1 MRRRSRSRATT
12 SPARP
17 CRPMPRSSG
26 RCSPTSS
33 TTRSMRSRPSRRAG
47 GSTSSWRTATGSPR
61 SGCATTAAASR
72 PRSSTGSSTR
82 SSPPRRRAPASGW
95 RSRRRSSRPTRAR
108 SRWRARS
115 GAGPS
120 SRSCCRC
127 RRGAEMQGRILVVD
141 DEKAMLLALKGL
153 LTKEGYHVETTVS
166 GAEALRQIETGSFHV
181 VITDLSMNGV
191 GGMQVLEHARRFD
204 PDLAVIMITAHGSE
218 KIAVQAMKLGA
229 TDYVPKPFDNDE
241 LRVVVR
247 RVIETVLLRRDHRRL
262 LDQMRDVYGF
272 EQIVGRS
279 PAMRRLFETIDKIAD
294 TDVTVLIRGASGT
307 GKELVANALHYR
319 SPRRAKPLVKLN
331 CAALSQEL
339 VESELFRHERG
350 AFTGAIARREG
361 KFEAADGGTLFLD
374 EVGDM
379 PLETQAKLLRA
390 IQEKEFERVG
400 GNVPIRVDVR
410 LIAATNQDLESAVR
424 AGRFREDLYYRLRVV
439 ELVIPPLVERRE
451 DIPLLIDHFLK
462 DAAKRFGREVK
473 PLTGEALRACQTH
486 PWKGNVRELR
496 SAVEQALLLAPGPE
510 ITATDLFTN
519 APADA
524 SPPSPAAPPASF
536 REAKERVV
544 ETFERDYLLDA
555 LRRHGGNIT
564 KAAEDIGMHRQN
576 LQQKMRELGISA
588 EDASKK
594 PA

>member
-153 LTKEGYHVETTVS
+153 LTKEGYHVETAGS

-247 RVIETVLLRRDHRRL
+247 RVMETVLLRRDHRRL
-262 LDQMRDVYGF
+262 LDQVRDSFGF

-279 PAMRRLFETIDKIAD
+279 PAMRRLFETIVKIAD
-294 TDVTVLIRGASGT
+294 TDVTVLVRGASGT

-319 SPRRAKPLVKLN
+319 SPRRAKPFIKMN

-339 VESELFRHERG
+339 VESELFGHERG
-350 AFTGAIARREG
+350 AFTGATARREG

-390 IQEKEFERVG
+390 LQEKEFERVG
-400 GNVPIRVDVR
+400 GNAPIKVDVR
-410 LIAATNQDLESAVR
+410 LIAATNQDLEAAVK

-439 ELVIPPLVERRE
+439 ELVIPPLAERRE

-524 SPPSPAAPPASF
+524 SPPPPAAPPASF
-536 REAKERVV
+536 REAKERLV
-544 ETFERDYLLDA
+544 EAFERDYLLDA

>member
-1 MRRRSRSRATT
+1 
-12 SPARP
+12 
-17 CRPMPRSSG
+17 MP
-26 RCSPTSS
+26 
-33 TTRSMRSRPSRRAG
+33 
-47 GSTSSWRTATGSPR
+47 
-61 SGCATTAAASR
+61 
-72 PRSSTGSSTR
+72 
-82 SSPPRRRAPASGW
+82 
-95 RSRRRSSRPTRAR
+95 
-108 SRWRARS
+108 
-115 GAGPS
+115 
-120 SRSCCRC
+120 
-127 RRGAEMQGRILVVD
+127 GRILVVD

-153 LTKEGYHVETTVS
+153 LSKEGYQVETAAN
-166 GAEALRQIETGSFHV
+166 GAEGLRAIETGSFHV
-181 VITDLSMNGV
+181 VLTDLSMNGV

-229 TDYVPKPFDNDE
+229 ADYVPKPFDNDE
-241 LRVVVR
+241 LRVIVR
-247 RVIETVLLRRDHRRL
+247 RVMETVLLRRDHRRL
-262 LDQMRDVYGF
+262 LDQVSDTFGF

-294 TDVTVLIRGASGT
+294 TDVTVLVRGASGT

-319 SPRRAKPLVKLN
+319 SPRRAKPLVKMN

-339 VESELFRHERG
+339 VESELFGHERG

-390 IQEKEFERVG
+390 IQEKEVERVG
-400 GNVPIRVDVR
+400 GNTSIRVDVR
-410 LIAATNQDLESAVR
+410 LIAATNQDLEAGVR

-439 ELVIPPLVERRE
+439 ELVIPPLAERRE
-451 DIPLLIDHFLK
+451 DIPLLVDRFLK
-462 DAAKRFGREVK
+462 DAVGRFGREVK
-473 PLTGEALRACQTH
+473 PLTGEALRACLTH

-496 SAVEQALLLAPGPE
+496 SAVEQALLLSPGPE
-510 ITATDLFTN
+510 ITPADLFN
-519 APADA
+519 RPLAADA
-524 SPPSPAAPPASF
+524 APVAAPIPPASF

-544 ETFERDYLLDA
+544 EAFEREYLVDA

-588 EDASKK
+588 EDATKDS
-594 PA
+594 A

>member
-1 MRRRSRSRATT
+1 
-12 SPARP
+12 
-17 CRPMPRSSG
+17 MP
-26 RCSPTSS
+26 
-33 TTRSMRSRPSRRAG
+33 
-47 GSTSSWRTATGSPR
+47 
-61 SGCATTAAASR
+61 
-72 PRSSTGSSTR
+72 
-82 SSPPRRRAPASGW
+82 
-95 RSRRRSSRPTRAR
+95 
-108 SRWRARS
+108 
-115 GAGPS
+115 
-120 SRSCCRC
+120 
-127 RRGAEMQGRILVVD
+127 GRILVVD

-153 LTKEGYHVETTVS
+153 LSKEGYQVETAAN
-166 GAEALRQIETGSFHV
+166 GAEGLRAIETGSFHV
-181 VITDLSMNGV
+181 VLTDLSMNGV

-247 RVIETVLLRRDHRRL
+247 RVMETVLLRRDHRRL
-262 LDQMRDVYGF
+262 LDQVRDVYGF

-319 SPRRAKPLVKLN
+319 SPRRAKPLGKMN

-339 VESELFRHERG
+339 AESGLFGHGKG
-350 AFTGAIARREG
+350 AFPGAIARREG

-400 GNVPIRVDVR
+400 GNLPIRVDVR

-439 ELVIPPLVERRE
+439 ELAIPPLAERRE

-462 DAAKRFGREVK
+462 EAAARFGRDPK
-473 PLTGEALRACQTH
+473 PLTGEALRACVAH
-486 PWKGNVRELR
+486 EWRGNVRELR

-510 ITATDLFTN
+510 IGPADLFGGPVVAET
-519 APADA
+519 
-524 SPPSPAAPPASF
+524 AAPGPLPASF
-536 REAKERVV
+536 REAKERMV
-544 ETFERDYLLDA
+544 EDFEREF
-555 LRRHGGNIT
+555 LR
-564 KAAEDIGMHRQN
+564 
-576 LQQKMRELGISA
+576 
-588 EDASKK
+588 
-594 PA
+594 

>member
-33 TTRSMRSRPSRRAG
+33 TTRSMRLRPSRRAG
-47 GSTSSWRTATGSPR
+47 ASTSSWRTAMGSPP

-72 PRSSTGSSTR
+72 PRSSTASSTR

-115 GAGPS
+115 AAGPS
-120 SRSCCRC
+120 SRTRCRC

-153 LTKEGYHVETTVS
+153 LAKEGYHVETAAS
-166 GAEALRQIETGSFHV
+166 GEEALRQIETGSFHV

-191 GGMQVLEHARRFD
+191 GGMQVLEHARAVD
-204 PDLAVIMITAHGSE
+204 PELAVIMITAHGSE

-229 TDYVPKPFDNDE
+229 ADYLPKPFDNDE

-247 RVIETVLLRRDHRRL
+247 RVMETGLLRRDHRRL
-262 LDQMRDVYGF
+262 LEQVHEVFGF

-279 PAMRRLFETIDKIAD
+279 AAMRRVFEVIEKIAD
-294 TDVTVLIRGASGT
+294 ADVTVLIRGESGT

-319 SPRRAKPLVKLN
+319 SPRRARAMVKMN
-331 CAALSQEL
+331 CAALSREL
-339 VESELFRHERG
+339 VESELFGHERG
-350 AFTGAIARREG
+350 AFTGAVARREG

-390 IQEKEFERVG
+390 IQEKSFERVG
-400 GNVPIRVDVR
+400 GNGAITVDVR
-410 LIAATNQDLESAVR
+410 LIAATNQDLEAAVR
-424 AGRFREDLYYRLRVV
+424 AGRFREDPYYRLRVV
-439 ELVIPPLVERRE
+439 ELALPALSERRD
-451 DIPLLIDHFLK
+451 DIPLLIDHFLRE
-462 DAAKRFGREVK
+462 AAARFGRDPK
-473 PLTGEALRACQTH
+473 PLTGEALRACLTH

-524 SPPSPAAPPASF
+524 SPPTPAAPPASF
-536 REAKERVV
+536 REAKARVV
-544 ETFERDYLLDA
+544 ETFERDYLLGA

-576 LQQKMRELGISA
+576 LQQKMRELGISG
-588 EDASKK
+588 EDASKS
-594 PA
+594 PT

>member
-1 MRRRSRSRATT
+1 
-12 SPARP
+12 
-17 CRPMPRSSG
+17 
-26 RCSPTSS
+26 
-33 TTRSMRSRPSRRAG
+33 
-47 GSTSSWRTATGSPR
+47 
-61 SGCATTAAASR
+61 
-72 PRSSTGSSTR
+72 
-82 SSPPRRRAPASGW
+82 
-95 RSRRRSSRPTRAR
+95 
-108 SRWRARS
+108 
-115 GAGPS
+115 
-120 SRSCCRC
+120 
-127 RRGAEMQGRILVVD
+127 MQGRILVVD

-166 GAEALRQIETGSFHV
+166 GEEALRQIETGSFHV

-218 KIAVQAMKLGA
+218 KIAVQAMKLGSA
-229 TDYVPKPFDNDE
+229 DYVPKPFDNDE

-247 RVIETVLLRRDHRRL
+247 RVMETVLLRRDHRRL
-262 LDQMRDVYGF
+262 LDQVRDGF

-307 GKELVANALHYR
+307 GKELVANAIHYR
-319 SPRRAKPLVKLN
+319 SPRRAKPLVKMN

-339 VESELFRHERG
+339 VESELFGHERG

-400 GNVPIRVDVR
+400 GNAPIRVDVR

-439 ELVIPPLVERRE
+439 ELAIPPLAERRE

-462 DAAKRFGREVK
+462 EAAARFGRDPK
-473 PLTGEALRACQTH
+473 PLTGEALRTCVGH
-486 PWKGNVRELR
+486 EWRGNVRELR
-496 SAVEQALLLAPGPE
+496 SAVEQALLLAPGAE
-510 ITATDLFTN
+510 ITAADLFGRPAIPQTP
-519 APADA
+519 APD
-524 SPPSPAAPPASF
+524 PLPATF
-536 REAKERVV
+536 REAKERMV
-544 ETFERDYLLDA
+544 ENFEREFLRQA

-564 KAAEDIGMHRQN
+564 KAAEEVGMHRQN
-576 LQQKMRELGISA
+576 LQQKMRELGLTA
-588 EDASKK
+588 DEAVKE
-594 PA
+594 